1 LRTQIYISRKVNIF
15 SDLDAKELIQEYRSF
30 HFMPNEFGRIRVNF
44 IFVCRRGFNP
54 EHTGEFTFV
63 GDMQQ

>member
-1 LRTQIYISRKVNIF
+1 
-15 SDLDAKELIQEYRSF
+15 
-30 HFMPNEFGRIRVNF
+30 MPNEFGRIRVNF
-44 IFVCRRGFNP
+44 IFVCRRGFDP